1 MALPINEVP
10 KYTTQ
15 LPSTGENITYR
26 PFLVKEQKVML
37 TAIESENED
46 EIASAVNETLQSC
59 LLNTKIDVRDLPI
72 FDFEYLFLK
81 IRAKSVGEVVKL
93 RFRCP
98 DDEKQIVD
106 YELNLEDVKIDR
118 PEGHTNKI
126 EFEKG
131 YGVIMRYPTIEVFKK
146 YDKMAELSYKIVKES
161 IATIYKGDDVYD
173 RADTTDDERKEFIEN
188 LTQEQFT
195 KMQQFFQTMPKLKHE
210 VKVTNPKTK
219 KKGTVVL
226 EGLQSFF

>member
-10 KYTTQ
+10 KYTTK

-37 TAIESENED
+37 TAIESENDD

-59 LLNTKIDVRDLPI
+59 LLNTKIDVRELPI

-131 YGVIMRYPTIEVFKK
+131 YGVIMRYPTIEAFKK

-173 RADTTDDERKEFIEN
+173 RNNISDEEIEEFVDN
-188 LTQEQFT
+188 LTQKQFEQLQTFYD
-195 KMQQFFQTMPKLKHE
+195 TMPRIRH
-210 VKVTNPKTK
+210 KVTYTNPKSGKEFSTVLT
-219 KKGTVVL
+219 GTAD
-226 EGLQSFF
+226 FF

>member
-10 KYTTQ
+10 KYTTK
-15 LPSTGENITYR
+15 LPSTGETITYR
-26 PFLVKEQKVML
+26 PFLVKEQKIML
-37 TAIESENED
+37 TAIESENDD

-59 LLNTKIDVRDLPI
+59 LLNTKIDVRELPI

-173 RADTTDDERKEFIEN
+173 KNNISSEELEEFINN
-188 LTQEQFT
+188 LTQSQFNKLQT
-195 KMQQFFQTMPKLKHE
+195 FFETMPRVRHNIKYQ
-210 VKVTNPKTK
+210 NPKTGK
-219 KKGTVVL
+219 EFEMNLTGT
-226 EGLQSFF
+226 SDFF

>member
-10 KYTTQ
+10 KYTTK

-26 PFLVKEQKVML
+26 PFLVKEQKIML
-37 TAIESENED
+37 TAIESENDD

-146 YDKMAELSYKIVKES
+146 YDVKSVIVS
-161 IATIYKGDDVYD
+161 HSVYTLAIPLRIAISKNISLVMLPNAHIVFYPINK
-173 RADTTDDERKEFIEN
+173 N
-188 LTQEQFT
+188 
-195 KMQQFFQTMPKLKHE
+195 
-210 VKVTNPKTK
+210 
-219 KKGTVVL
+219 
-226 EGLQSFF
+226 